1 MKHRVHFSLT
11 NDSSSLLSVE
21 QRRKR
26 RVLTSVSISWRTE
39 ATCSP
44 PRRRASHSAGSHLLG
59 SSPREAGDAMGS
71 GTLGAAARQMRV
83 AEREG
88 GRGASWEEGL
98 PGKETTAQEEAGE
111 SERAG
116 ERPRT
121 AMGFPLLGWSSREDE
136 ERFRGFIAIRAR
148 EERAF

>member
-1 MKHRVHFSLT
+1 
-11 NDSSSLLSVE
+11 
-21 QRRKR
+21 
-26 RVLTSVSISWRTE
+26 
-39 ATCSP
+39 
-44 PRRRASHSAGSHLLG
+44 
-59 SSPREAGDAMGS
+59 MGS

>member
-98 PGKETTAQEEAGE
+98 PGKETTAQEEAGG

-116 ERPRT
+116 ERPRI